1 MINDI
6 KHLWDQGYTLTQIA
20 RYLNTTRNVIAG
32 RMHRAKQGGMDFERR
47 AATVVRK
54 TQSVTPRVELE
65 NPITRLRFGEC
76 RFILNDDTSNPVY
89 CCEPIDRRSYCKQH
103 ADICYMPA
111 EKKRDRR
118 TR

>member
-6 KHLWDQGYTLTQIA
+6 KNLWDQGYTLTQIA
-20 RYLNTTRNVIAG
+20 RHLKTTRNVIAG
-32 RMHRAKQGGMDFERR
+32 KMHRAKQGGMDFEKRTS
-47 AATVVRK
+47 AIIRK
-54 TQSVTPRVELE
+54 VASPVSSNLNNQ
-65 NPITRLRFGEC
+65 ITRLRADNC

-103 ADICYMPA
+103 ADLCYMKP
-111 EKKRDRR
+111 ERKRDRH